1 MESGDACTTT
11 NVMQVSLRT
20 TTTVA
25 NVPLQRQLPFCHS
38 EGVHGGY

>member
-25 NVPLQRQLPFCHS
+25 NIIIVF
-38 EGVHGGY
+38 